1 MILERVL
8 IALALLALG
17 YVLIRLVQRWQLK
30 RVTPADPLLA
40 GLALDR
46 PTIIY
51 FTTPGCMTCKTA
63 QQPALQRVQQALDG
77 RLQIVQIDASE
88 QPEVASRWGV
98 QTAPTT
104 FILDRTG
111 QPIAVNNGL
120 ADETLL
126 RKQLNIA

>member
-1 MILERVL
+1 MLERAM

-17 YVLIRLVQRWQLK
+17 YVFIRLVQQWQLK

-63 QQPALQRVQQALDG
+63 QQPALQRLQRALAG
-77 RLQIVQIDASE
+77 GLQIVQIDASQ
-88 QPEVASRWGV
+88 QPDVAHRWGV

-104 FILDRTG
+104 FVLDHTG
-111 QPIAVNNGL
+111 QLVAVNNGL
-120 ADETLL
+120 ADEALL